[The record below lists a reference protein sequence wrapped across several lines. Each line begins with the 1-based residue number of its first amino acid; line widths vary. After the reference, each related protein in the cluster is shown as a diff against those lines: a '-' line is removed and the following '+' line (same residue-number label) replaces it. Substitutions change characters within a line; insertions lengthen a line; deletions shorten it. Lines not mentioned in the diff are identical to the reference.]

1 MTKQE
6 IEKAAQEYAKSIGF
20 KECHSTVAQ
29 LTEYA
34 VEDFKAGVEFSD
46 KHWQEKTRWKSL
58 ETEPPKFEGKKYQIL
73 IRHSPITHDVACIVS
88 PRSVEF
94 CIAKGYKYWKEIE

>member
-1 MTKQE
+1 MTTEE
-6 IEKAAQEYAKSIGF
+6 IDKAA
-20 KECHSTVAQ
+20 KEHAQ
-29 LTEYA
+29 KAWRAYDSPPTHAIFETSN
-34 VEDFKAGVEFSD
+34 DFKAGADFVNGY
-46 KHWQEKTRWKSL
+46 WQEKTRWKSL

-88 PRSVEF
+88 SRSVEF

>member
-1 MTKQE
+1 MTE
-6 IEKAAQEYAKSIGF
+6 ELEKEAQEYAKRLNYSMEAKHNMCERDFEIAF
-20 KECHSTVAQ
+20 KRGA
-29 LTEYA
+29 
-34 VEDFKAGVEFSD
+34 DFVN